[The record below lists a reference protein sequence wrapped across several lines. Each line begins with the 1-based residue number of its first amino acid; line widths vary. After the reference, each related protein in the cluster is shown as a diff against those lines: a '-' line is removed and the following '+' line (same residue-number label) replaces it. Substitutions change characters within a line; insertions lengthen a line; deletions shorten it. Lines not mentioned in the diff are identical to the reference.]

1 MKAITNSFM
10 GLNEIY
16 FHAAAVKVG
25 QTIRFLFEKRSPT
38 VNRQWGSLSTQN
50 KNGQEKAA
58 YILDAGIFRKV

>member
-25 QTIRFLFEKRSPT
+25 LPGHTIF
-38 VNRQWGSLSTQN
+38 
-50 KNGQEKAA
+50 
-58 YILDAGIFRKV
+58 I